1 MPNDI
6 TQKAIKMMLNGG
18 TLLSE
23 PCPYCKGVRVMKD
36 GHALCVNCGKEP
48 KQKPTKTQTKEK
60 KSVSTLKTLE
70 QKLEK
75 LSSQLEGE
83 TDPAKQQGLIKSID
97 SLIDVIA
104 KLKSNKKVFI
114 FTFLLSILS
123 MADKKKNA
131 PLPASSAG
139 LLKFFG

>member
-1 MPNDI
+1 MPNDL
-6 TQKAIKMMLNGG
+6 TQKAIKMILSGG

-36 GHALCVNCGKEP
+36 GYALCVSCGKEP
-48 KQKPTKTQTKEK
+48 EQKPTKTQTKEK

-75 LSSQLEGE
+75 LSSQLEVE
-83 TDPAKQQGLIKSID
+83 NEPAKQQELIKSID

-104 KLKSNKKVFI
+104 KLKSN
-114 FTFLLSILS
+114 
-123 MADKKKNA
+123 
-131 PLPASSAG
+131 
-139 LLKFFG
+139 

>member
-1 MPNDI
+1 LQNDL
-6 TQKAIKMMLNGG
+6 TQKAIKMILSGG

-48 KQKPTKTQTKEK
+48 EQKPTKTQTKEK
-60 KSVSTLKTLE
+60 KSVFTLKTLE

-75 LSSQLEGE
+75 LSTQLERE
-83 TDPAKQQGLIKSID
+83 DQPAKQQELIKSID

-104 KLKSNKKVFI
+104 KLKPN
-114 FTFLLSILS
+114 
-123 MADKKKNA
+123 
-131 PLPASSAG
+131 
-139 LLKFFG
+139 

>member
-1 MPNDI
+1 MPNDL
-6 TQKAIKMMLNGG
+6 TQKAIKMILGGG

-48 KQKPTKTQTKEK
+48 EQKPIKTQTKEK

-75 LSSQLEGE
+75 LSSQLEVE
-83 TDPAKQQGLIKSID
+83 NEPVKQQELIKSID

-104 KLKSNKKVFI
+104 KLKSN
-114 FTFLLSILS
+114 
-123 MADKKKNA
+123 
-131 PLPASSAG
+131 
-139 LLKFFG
+139 

>member
-1 MPNDI
+1 MPNDL
-6 TQKAIKMMLNGG
+6 TQKAIKMILNGG

-60 KSVSTLKTLE
+60 KSVSTLKILE

-75 LSSQLEGE
+75 LSSQLERE
-83 TDPAKQQGLIKSID
+83 DKPAIQQELIKSID
-97 SLIDVIA
+97 SLIDIIA
-104 KLKSNKKVFI
+104 KLKSN
-114 FTFLLSILS
+114 
-123 MADKKKNA
+123 
-131 PLPASSAG
+131 
-139 LLKFFG
+139 